1 MRRKA
6 FTLVEVLVVI
16 TVLPIVAIAFSGL
29 FATFT
34 RDVPRLT
41 RMVQENTSVL
51 DLARHIH
58 DDVDA
63 AVALPDAAHE
73 WTSDD
78 RTLLIGLPERVICYR
93 IDEDGVTRTVLAGGQ
108 GEPQTEGIW
117 RFRDAVIAW
126 RLQRRA
132 DRAHALEVQTSLK
145 ERLSGKIRQ
154 RFANSHLCFLGGLA
168 QEQTP

>member
-1 MRRKA
+1 MRREA

-41 RMVQENTSVL
+41 RMVQENTIVL
-51 DLARHIH
+51 DLVRHIRE
-58 DDVDA
+58 DVDA
-63 AVALPDAAHE
+63 AVALPDASHE
-73 WTSDD
+73 LTSDD
-78 RTLLIGLPERVICYR
+78 RTLLIGLPECVVCYR
-93 IDEDGVTRTVLAGGQ
+93 IDEDGVTRIVLVDGQ

-132 DRAHALEVQTSLK
+132 DRAYAVEVHTSLK
-145 ERLSGKIRQ
+145 ERLSGKTRQ
-154 RFANSHLCFLGGLA
+154 RFANSHLFFLGGLA
-168 QEQTP
+168 REQTP